1 MQRPHVSS
9 RRPERFPGRGSK
21 ERSRRLSRNG
31 GIASGPDEAAVGATG
46 AVASVVRYGAGAKLR
61 AMPCDL
67 ICRTAVYVTRTHG
80 GVGGGDREVFP
91 YPD

>member
-1 MQRPHVSS
+1 MRRPYVSC
-9 RRPERFPGRGSK
+9 RRPERFPARGLN
-21 ERSRRLSRNG
+21 ERSTRLARNG
-31 GIASGPDEAAVGATG
+31 RTASDPDEAAVGATG
-46 AVASVVRYGAGAKLR
+46 EEASVVLHGAAGKLGH
-61 AMPCDL
+61 PVVDS